1 MGTGRSTSDGT
12 LTDCREMIDLTR
24 SPFIVIASK
33 YCLSSGLP
41 QRTSCYPRLSISGR
55 WTQSCAHPF
64 LSGQSEQLLAFRST
78 RPKAEVIAARR
89 ASTSTTARSPVT
101 GHLSSFLPRKRK
113 KVSATRGNRM
123 YSTASAIIEQT
134 MIHGALICSHP
145 LSLHVQRSGPIMCE
159 GPAITADHYT
169 TPPRTFPPATRG
181 LIPGK
186 TSPPPAFS
194 PLASCCLP
202 SLRQVFVDVTQPGF
216 QCSQEHGTLLF

>member
-1 MGTGRSTSDGT
+1 MGTGRSTSVGA

-33 YCLSSGLP
+33 YRLSSRLP

-113 KVSATRGNRM
+113 KVSAIRGNRI
-123 YSTASAIIEQT
+123 YSRAIAMTEVITIQ
-134 MIHGALICSHP
+134 GALNSVHSP
-145 LSLHVQRSGPIMCE
+145 FLNARTTRVREGQSFPSLPISGC
-159 GPAITADHYT
+159 
-169 TPPRTFPPATRG
+169 
-181 LIPGK
+181 
-186 TSPPPAFS
+186 
-194 PLASCCLP
+194 LASLSRMLP
-202 SLRQVFVDVTQPGF
+202 
-216 QCSQEHGTLLF
+216 